1 MGQPL
6 KSSWAAER
14 LQPGIVRHALR
25 WGRWTHACTHSTH
38 THHTQPHSTHSTHNT
53 CMQTHHIY
61 MCATHTW
68 AAQGSGH
75 STPSKPVLELQRC
88 TACCEKERMRSECA
102 VYIAQDLCQYI
113 YIYVYILICSS
124 YIYISYIHTYIY
136 IRCISSLICIYIY
149 KTVYM

>member
-14 LQPGIVRHALR
+14 LQPGIVRQALR
-25 WGRWTHACTHSTH
+25 YIGQMDTCMH
-38 THHTQPHSTHSTHNT
+38 TQHTQHTQPHSTHSTHNT

-68 AAQGSGH
+68 AAQESGH

-113 YIYVYILICSS
+113 YIYILICSS
-124 YIYISYIHTYIY
+124 YIYIIHTYIVY
-136 IRCISSLICIYIY
+136 IYILD
-149 KTVYM
+149 VSPL

>member
-14 LQPGIVRHALR
+14 LQPGIVRQALR
-25 WGRWTHACTHSTH
+25 YIGQMDTCMH
-38 THHTQPHSTHSTHNT
+38 TQHTQHTQPHSTHSTHNT

-124 YIYISYIHTYIY
+124 YIYIYHTYIY
-136 IRCISSLICIYIY
+136 IYILD
-149 KTVYM
+149 VSPL

>member
-14 LQPGIVRHALR
+14 LQHGIVRQALR
-25 WGRWTHACTHSTH
+25 YIGQMDTCMH
-38 THHTQPHSTHSTHNT
+38 TQHTQHTQPHSTHSTHNT

-113 YIYVYILICSS
+113 YICIYIDMFII
-124 YIYISYIHTYIY
+124 YIYIIHTYIY
-136 IRCISSLICIYIY
+136 IY
-149 KTVYM
+149 